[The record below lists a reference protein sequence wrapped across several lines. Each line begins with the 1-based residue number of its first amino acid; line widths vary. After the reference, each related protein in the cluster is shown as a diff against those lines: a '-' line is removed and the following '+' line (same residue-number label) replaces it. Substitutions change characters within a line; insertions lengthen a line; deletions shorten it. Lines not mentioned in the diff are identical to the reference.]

1 MPTSSTSQVI
11 PLTFA
16 ELHEAWIK
24 AGGLPADAR
33 IAAAIALA
41 ESGGVA
47 TAVTTHSD
55 GSWSAGP
62 WQISTEYHGKYGLP
76 NGKVALLN
84 YLSVVDHNAI
94 AAVKI
99 REHEGFDAWDSYVDE
114 TYTKFLP
121 HRKSTSAAAAGG
133 AEEMQKLDKG
143 GKQKTIGQFTASQ
156 TEMAEQVNA
165 ADEMVAGDNAVEIG
179 ATGGELVAAA
189 AVGGAAAGAIPE
201 LLDAA
206 VDGRAPDGKKVAA
219 GAAVGGAIGLACE
232 VGGPVVAPA
241 LIVGSQIPR
250 VVNDAQE
257 GGAERAVARVGVAAA
272 QVGTAVAG
280 FGIGGE
286 VAAAALAATG
296 PVGVAVGTAAIG
308 GALFWAAGKTVFD
321 DLHAKVDNINAEE
334 STVQS
339 VEEMKTIEPRTG
351 GVPEIQQGL
360 EQADSAKV
368 PPTHGG
374 AHMEPPEEAA
384 MG

>member
-1 MPTSSTSQVI
+1 
-11 PLTFA
+11 
-16 ELHEAWIK
+16 
-24 AGGLPADAR
+24 
-33 IAAAIALA
+33 
-41 ESGGVA
+41 
-47 TAVTTHSD
+47 
-55 GSWSAGP
+55 
-62 WQISTEYHGKYGLP
+62 
-76 NGKVALLN
+76 
-84 YLSVVDHNAI
+84 
-94 AAVKI
+94 
-99 REHEGFDAWDSYVDE
+99 
-114 TYTKFLP
+114 
-121 HRKSTSAAAAGG
+121 
-133 AEEMQKLDKG
+133 
-143 GKQKTIGQFTASQ
+143 
-156 TEMAEQVNA
+156 
-165 ADEMVAGDNAVEIG
+165 MVAGDNAVEIG

-206 VDGRAPDGKKVAA
+206 VDGVLPMGKKVAA

-257 GGAERAVARVGVAAA
+257 GGAERAVAPGRRGGRAGRDGCSGLRHRRRGGRRGVGCD
-272 QVGTAVAG
+272 
-280 FGIGGE
+280 
-286 VAAAALAATG
+286 G
-296 PVGVAVGTAAIG
+296 PCRCRSRHRRDRR
-308 GALFWAAGKTVFD
+308 ALFWAAGKTVFD

-351 GVPEIQQGL
+351 GVPEIQQES
-360 EQADSAKV
+360 EQANSAKV

>member
-1 MPTSSTSQVI
+1 MGQLCGRDVHEVPAPPQVNVCCGGRRGGGDAKTRQRWQADDYRPI
-11 PLTFA
+11 HGFA
-16 ELHEAWIK
+16 NGDGR
-24 AGGLPADAR
+24 AGECRGRNGGGRQRRGGHLAADAEAR
-33 IAAAIALA
+33 YSRPDLRGRHAY
-41 ESGGVA
+41 
-47 TAVTTHSD
+47 
-55 GSWSAGP
+55 P
-62 WQISTEYHGKYGLP
+62 
-76 NGKVALLN
+76 
-84 YLSVVDHNAI
+84 
-94 AAVKI
+94 
-99 REHEGFDAWDSYVDE
+99 
-114 TYTKFLP
+114 
-121 HRKSTSAAAAGG
+121 
-133 AEEMQKLDKG
+133 
-143 GKQKTIGQFTASQ
+143 
-156 TEMAEQVNA
+156 
-165 ADEMVAGDNAVEIG
+165 GDNAVEIG

-206 VDGRAPDGKKVAA
+206 VDGRAPDGKKMAA

-250 VVNDAQE
+250 VVNDVQE

-339 VEEMKTIEPRTG
+339 VEEMKTIEPKSG
-351 GVPEIQQGL
+351 GMPEAQQGL
-360 EQADSAKV
+360 EQANSAKV
-368 PPTHGG
+368 PPTHRG
-374 AHMEPPEEAA
+374 AQMEPPEEAA